1 MYSSSSNNNNNNE
14 REKKKNKFVAGCC
27 RDSTFSRRASD
38 ITVVVFAAPS
48 AQQPL
53 QCSRLL
59 LCPSNAGNKLKEART
74 RPKRMQDFS
83 RMFINVKRE
92 IFKNQPTESTC
103 PTFDF
108 CFRCVPKM
116 NPKGVVGGVKKGSS
130 PEKKEK
136 MNRNWFLL
144 LFFN

>member
-1 MYSSSSNNNNNNE
+1 MESVQQQQQQQRE
-14 REKKKNKFVAGCC
+14 REKKNKFVAGCC

-92 IFKNQPTESTC
+92 IFKNQPTESRHLSN
-103 PTFDF
+103 
-108 CFRCVPKM
+108 FRFLFQVRPK
-116 NPKGVVGGVKKGSS
+116 NESKGGSRRCEERVKSR
-130 PEKKEK
+130 EKRKDEP
-136 MNRNWFLL
+136 
-144 LFFN
+144 

>member
-1 MYSSSSNNNNNNE
+1 VYSSSNSNNNE
-14 REKKKNKFVAGCC
+14 REKKNKFVAGCC
-27 RDSTFSRRASD
+27 RNSTFSRRASD

-59 LCPSNAGNKLKEART
+59 LLCPSNAGNKLKEART
-74 RPKRMQDFS
+74 RPKRMQDPS
-83 RMFINVKRE
+83 RMLTNVKRE
-92 IFKNQPTESTC
+92 ILKKNQPTESTC

-116 NPKGVVGGVKKGSS
+116 NSKGVVGRCEERVKSR
-130 PEKKEK
+130 EKKEK
-136 MNRNWFLL
+136 DEP
-144 LFFN
+144 